1 MRLMFPMPEN
11 VETEVRRSFSAVACW
26 GERKDEED
34 EPVVVEE
41 DVATFSEEVVVV
53 DDDKSEDNDPEFE

>member
-1 MRLMFPMPEN
+1 MFPIPEN

-26 GERKDEED
+26 GEKRDEAEK

-41 DVATFSEEVVVV
+41 DVVTFSEEEVVV